1 LRANDFVPTES
12 TEVCN
17 SNKPSPEDIRKSGEE
32 VKQLRNQ
39 QFILGTTAF
48 GLFNAYGTLL
58 PDFGQSPD
66 VISNADAI
74 AIIWSSIALILIF
87 GFLFYWSRQL
97 RLLIGVISIWLD
109 VVAES
114 VWERDYRAYHQTFS
128 PFSKTSLVSFAFCA
142 LGLVVPFLV
151 RAVLD
156 DVWGLIA
163 WPHRVS
169 LYAVVIVYVL
179 AVFFGFV
186 RLGIRDETFKRNW
199 KVIKERND

>member
-1 LRANDFVPTES
+1 M
-12 TEVCN
+12 

-48 GLFNAYGTLL
+48 GLFGAYGTLL

-66 VISNADAI
+66 GISNADSI

-128 PFSKTSLVSFAFCA
+128 PLSQTSLVSFAFCA

-163 WPHRVS
+163 WPHRVA

-179 AVFFGFV
+179 AVYFFGFV

-199 KVIKERND
+199 KVIKEGNERA

>member
-1 LRANDFVPTES
+1 M
-12 TEVCN
+12 
-17 SNKPSPEDIRKSGEE
+17 SNKPSLEDIRKCGEE

-39 QFILGTTAF
+39 QFVLGTTAF
-48 GLFNAYGTLL
+48 GLFGVYGTLL

-66 VISNADAI
+66 GISQADSI
-74 AIIWSSIALILIF
+74 AIIWSSIALIFIF

-97 RLLIGVISIWLD
+97 RLLIGVINIWLD

-128 PFSKTSLVSFAFCA
+128 PLSQTSLVSFAFCA

-163 WPHRVS
+163 WPHRVA
-169 LYAVVIVYVL
+169 LYAVVVAYAL
-179 AVFFGFV
+179 AVYFFGFV
-186 RLGIRDETFKRNW
+186 KLGISDEVFKRNW
-199 KVIKERND
+199 RIIKEGND